1 MTDAGPRY
9 LPGAPIG
16 YGMTPGVH
24 HNVMTGR
31 DDMTGDPEPVEPPPA
46 PLLPGGPPPE
56 KINLDAPEAQPGPA
70 QPPTMRGKPIG
81 WQILNDDGSVL
92 AEFHNVNTADYQRK
106 QVEAV
111 GKALVDQAVTPDD
124 KEAANRAL
132 AYGLAMVGTT
142 PAADITK
149 RMTQRYDTD
158 ERNSISRSI
167 QEQKNKRRG
176 VGGGGGP
183 AGMVPGGPTKA
194 GHKLDQDLYNRV
206 DSIVKD
212 TQGSEGYK
220 ALSSLEQT
228 LDSMQSAM
236 NSGNA
241 MSERIAVQQQLL
253 ALTGKASRESE
264 QAAITGAAGMW
275 TGLANKLS
283 LWTSDNPELTS
294 GYKKSFLQMIAGQ
307 KQAIQAAKDR
317 IGRQVAARVREESSG
332 YPEEDQTQASDVAYG
347 SITGIHAKQYVP
359 PHERPAPL
367 PTPGPAPA
375 GGYHKADPDL

>member
-1 MTDAGPRY
+1 MAAPY

-176 VGGGGGP
+176 VGGGGGGP
-183 AGMVPGGPTKA
+183 AGMVPGGPTK
-194 GHKLDQDLYNRV
+194 GEHKLSEDLWNRV
-206 DSIVKD
+206 NGLVDK
-212 TQGSEGYK
+212 TQGAEAYK
-220 ALSSLEQT
+220 PIAAMEQAVNEMDT
-228 LDSMQSAM
+228 LMH
-236 NSGNA
+236 GNA
-241 MSERIAVQQQLL
+241 MSQRVSVQKALL

-264 QAAITGAAGMW
+264 QSALTDAAGKMTAW
-275 TGLANKLS
+275 ANKIGLY
-283 LWTSDNPELTS
+283 TSNDPTLDPKYVQEFMGMLNA
-294 GYKKSFLQMIAGQ
+294 Q
-307 KQAIQAAKDR
+307 
-317 IGRQVAARVREESSG
+317 RQYVAAQRDKLGRELAATVRDELGG
-332 YPEEDQTQASDVAYG
+332 YPEEDRNTAADVAYQRM
-347 SITGIHAKQYVP
+347 TGRVTKAYVP

-367 PTPGPAPA
+367 PAPGPAPA